1 VLRTQAFGSE
11 PKHLITSREIGVP
24 FALIGFPAPSMNGP
38 EFGAALVLRA
48 LFNDIAARQSTTT
61 LAPFQRG
68 INVVYTYDIKPASF
82 TVAINGSE
90 LDPTAGLTVL
100 QAILK
105 TALAH
110 RLGADVVKRYK
121 ETARG
126 DWALE
131 ALTLSDRAW
140 RIGAAVNQGADP
152 ALGQNVGAA
161 IDRVTPADVERM
173 AKHYLQHY
181 TIALVLPRQRRQ

>member
-1 VLRTQAFGSE
+1 
-11 PKHLITSREIGVP
+11 
-24 FALIGFPAPSMNGP
+24 
-38 EFGAALVLRA
+38 
-48 LFNDIAARQSTTT
+48 
-61 LAPFQRG
+61 
-68 INVVYTYDIKPASF
+68 
-82 TVAINGSE
+82 
-90 LDPTAGLTVL
+90 
-100 QAILK
+100 LK

-110 RLGADVVKRYK
+110 PLGADVVKRYK

-131 ALTLSDRAW
+131 ALTLTDRAW

-181 TIALVLPRQRRQ
+181 TIALVLPRQRQQ